1 MTKLKDYFRL
11 ARQLPLREVRRRG
24 SALLLRTAIRLLER
38 WRDRQGSTYL
48 PETSAPD
55 ISFRM
60 RFGGEAL
67 PAEVAHRLRQDARHA
82 IAHEFDILGSGRVA
96 VHHGM
101 ACAGIEGV
109 RHPQQPAVIADTE
122 GAWLQ
127 SRVTPANLAESQRIW
142 RLISASEWARPDYR
156 PIDWQ
161 IDIRSGY
168 RWSERDYHA
177 DIQIGPVRG
186 ADIKLPWEL
195 ARMQHLPQLAQA
207 ARLGETGAATEI
219 RAQILDF
226 IASNP
231 PRYGVNWKGPMD
243 VAIRAVNWLAALGI
257 MQHGGCTY
265 DGEFRAVVGR
275 SLLEHGLH
283 VLQHLEWSEEPRS
296 NHYLANITGLLFIA
310 AHLPDAPQTTGWLGF
325 ATREFLI
332 ELQRQF
338 HPDGSNYEASTGYHR
353 LSSEMAMFGA
363 ALLLGLD
370 PAVQRQAVQPQPRL
384 AVRPPQPG
392 TTLPLHALPDGTQ
405 TLLPATLWP
414 LLERMAEFT
423 ADILKPDGR
432 PILTGDQDSG
442 RLLKLDPSTAAPHDH
457 RGLLRLAGVL
467 FDRPDLTEAGGGPGI
482 ESRALAALSRQ
493 RRLPASG
500 NRFPAHHYRIGPDS
514 APALPRTPVARH
526 ISLPLPAASTA
537 GLQLAGYPDFGL
549 YILRSER
556 LFCALRCF
564 DPAVPGIWGHSH
576 DDNLAIELMIDG
588 VNHSVDP
595 GTYVY
600 TSLPEYRDRYRSAEA
615 HFTPRPADRAA
626 LQASGPFTARQ
637 VAHAACR
644 QFGPQ
649 GFSAVLTGPDWTA
662 ERIVV
667 LSESSLDIFDAVSP
681 GPLAASL
688 SLDQRP
694 TITDGY
700 GCKTARPAYLL

>member
-1 MTKLKDYFRL
+1 MTTLKDYIRL
-11 ARQLPLREVRRRG
+11 ARQLPLREVGRRG
-24 SALLLRTAIRLLER
+24 SALLLRTAIRRLER

-48 PETSAPD
+48 LGTSAPD
-55 ISFRM
+55 IAFRM

-67 PAEVAHRLRQDARHA
+67 PAEVADRLRQEARHA
-82 IAHEFDILGSGRVA
+82 LAHEFDILGSGRVT
-96 VHHGM
+96 VYHGM
-101 ACAGIEGV
+101 TCAGIEGV
-109 RHPQQPAVIADTE
+109 CHPSQPAPTADADGT
-122 GAWLQ
+122 WLQ
-127 SRVTPANLAESQRIW
+127 ARVTPANLAESQRIW

-168 RWSERDYHA
+168 RWAERDYHA
-177 DIQIGPVRG
+177 DIQIGPARG

-207 ARLGETGAATEI
+207 ARLGEAGAASEI

-243 VAIRAVNWLAALGI
+243 VAIRAVNWLVALGI
-257 MQHGGCTY
+257 MQDGDCGY
-265 DGEFRAVVGR
+265 DADFRAVVGR
-275 SLLEHGLH
+275 SILEHGLH

-310 AHLPDAPQTTGWLGF
+310 AHLPDAPLTDGWLGF

-353 LSSEMAMFGA
+353 LSSEMALFGA

-370 PAVQRQAVQPQPRL
+370 PAAQQQAAQPQPRL
-384 AVRPPQPG
+384 SVRPPQPG
-392 TTLPLHALPDGTQ
+392 TALPLDVLPGGPKS
-405 TLLPATLWP
+405 LLPAALWP

-423 ADILKPDGR
+423 ADIIKPDGR
-432 PILTGDQDSG
+432 PVLTGDQDSG

-457 RGLLRLAGVL
+457 RGLLRLAGAL
-467 FDRPDLTEAGGGPGI
+467 FDRPDLTAAGGGAGI

-493 RRLPASG
+493 RSLPASG
-500 NRFPAHHYRIGPDS
+500 TRFPSRSRCIGPDS
-514 APALPRTPVARH
+514 VPTRPEAPIARH
-526 ISLPLPAASTA
+526 ISLPLPAGSTA

-564 DPAVPGIWGHSH
+564 DPALPGIWGHSH
-576 DDNLAIELMIDG
+576 DDNLAIELVIDG
-588 VNHSVDP
+588 VDHSIDP

-600 TSLPEYRDRYRSAEA
+600 TSLPEYRDRYRSVAA
-615 HFTPRPADRAA
+615 HFAPRPAGKVA
-626 LQASGPFTARQ
+626 LQTTGPFTARQ
-637 VAHAACR
+637 VAHAICR
-644 QFGPQ
+644 QFRPQ
-649 GFSAVLTGPDWTA
+649 GISAILTGPDWTA
-662 ERIVV
+662 ERTVV
-667 LSESSLDIFDAVSP
+667 LSETSLDIFDAVTP
-681 GPLAASL
+681 GPLAVPPPP
-688 SLDQRP
+688 DQRP
-694 TITDGY
+694 TVTDGY
-700 GCKTARPAYLL
+700 GCKTTRPAYLL

>member
-1 MTKLKDYFRL
+1 MTTLKDYIRL
-11 ARQLPLREVRRRG
+11 MRQLPLSEVGRRG
-24 SALLLRTAIRLLER
+24 SALLLRAARHRLER
-38 WRDRQGSTYL
+38 WRDGRSGTYL
-48 PETSAPD
+48 LDTTAPD
-55 ISFRM
+55 IAFRM

-67 PAEVAHRLRQDARHA
+67 PAEIADRLCQEARHA
-82 IAHEFDILGSGRVA
+82 IVHEFDILGSGRVP

-109 RHPQQPAVIADTE
+109 CHPQQPAVTADAE

-127 SRVTPANLAESQRIW
+127 GRVTSANLAESQRIW
-142 RLISASEWARPDYR
+142 RLIRSGVWAQPDYR

-168 RWSERDYHA
+168 RWSELSYYA
-177 DIQIGPVRG
+177 DIQIGPARG

-207 ARLGETGAATEI
+207 ARLGETSAETEI

-231 PRYGVNWKGPMD
+231 PRHGVNWKGPMD
-243 VAIRAVNWLAALGI
+243 VAIRAVNWLVALGI
-257 MQHGGCTY
+257 MQDGGCAY
-265 DGEFRAVVGR
+265 DAEFRAVVGR
-275 SLLEHGLH
+275 SLLEHGQH

-310 AHLPDAPQTTGWLGF
+310 AHLPATPLTNGWLGF

-353 LSSEMAMFGA
+353 LSSEMALFGS

-370 PAVQRQAVQPQPRL
+370 PTVQQQVAQPQPRL

-392 TTLPLHALPDGTQ
+392 KALPLHALPDGTQ

-423 ADILKPDGR
+423 ADILKPDCR
-432 PILTGDQDSG
+432 PILIGDQDSG
-442 RLLKLDPSTAAPHDH
+442 RLLKLDPSTASPHDH
-457 RGLLRLAGVL
+457 RGLLRLAGAL
-467 FDRPDLTEAGGGPGI
+467 FGRPDLTAAGGGRGI
-482 ESRALAALSRQ
+482 ESQALDALSRQ
-493 RRLPASG
+493 RFLPASG
-500 NRFPAHHYRIGPDS
+500 DRFPARHCRIGPDS
-514 APALPRTPVARH
+514 APALPQAPVARH
-526 ISLPLPAASTA
+526 ISLHLPAGSTV
-537 GLQLAGYPDFGL
+537 GQQLAGYPDFGL
-549 YILRSER
+549 YVLRSER

-564 DPAVPGIWGHSH
+564 DPAVSGIWGHSH
-576 DDNLAIELMIDG
+576 DDNLSIELVIDG
-588 VNHSVDP
+588 VDYIVDP

-600 TSLPEYRDRYRSAEA
+600 TSIPEYRDLYRSAAA
-615 HFTPRPADRAA
+615 HFTPRPANRTA
-626 LQASGPFTARQ
+626 LQTAGPFTARQ
-637 VAHAACR
+637 IARATCR

-649 GFSAVLTGPDWTA
+649 GFSAILTGPDWTA
-662 ERIVV
+662 ERTVV
-667 LSESSLDIFDAVSP
+667 LGENSLDIFDAVSP
-681 GPLAASL
+681 APLAAPPSP
-688 SLDQRP
+688 DQRP
-694 TITDGY
+694 TVTDGY
-700 GCKTARPAYLL
+700 GCKTTRPAYLF